1 MINTLLGLV
10 IDPDTMKPVLG
21 GITGGL
27 SGPAIRPVALRCVW
41 QVHQALPE
49 VPILGMGGIRTG
61 LDALQFVLAGASA
74 VSVGTAVFNDPSAIR
89 PRPRRAGRGAGGA
102 RVRLPDRSCGV
113 RTPMTAPFGERLADA
128 VAARGP
134 LCVGI
139 DPHAPLLEKWGLVDD
154 VEGLARFTDTV
165 VDALAGAVAV
175 LKPQLAFYERH
186 GSRGIAVLEDAV
198 ARARA
203 AGALV
208 LLDAKRGDIGSTM
221 DAYGDY
227 LRPDHPLAVDAMTVS
242 PYLGPGSLQ
251 PAVDTARLYGGGLF
265 VLART
270 SNPDAGTFQHAVIT
284 EGSRERSV
292 AQVVVDTVRG
302 WNTPGWVVGD
312 PLPDIGAV
320 RDLASRFGPST
331 GSFGVVVGATLRDMD
346 VDLDGLGGPILAP
359 GLGAQGGSVADLRR
373 LFGTGRAV
381 VPTVS
386 RDVLAAGPDPAGAA
400 GRRRPLDGG
409 ARAVRRA
416 VLWLLALLG
425 AGLVTAG
432 VLVFAAANHGPAAF
446 GGPDFGWSAYMTL
459 DQARD
464 VHPSAIMFSDRATVL
479 WTGRHLLGAGLLVL
493 GLLVL
498 TGVGGW
504 LLGRR
509 SGRRRAAGT

>member
-1 MINTLLGLV
+1 MNASF
-10 IDPDTMKPVLG
+10 G
-21 GITGGL
+21 G
-27 SGPAIRPVALRCVW
+27 
-41 QVHQALPE
+41 
-49 VPILGMGGIRTG
+49 
-61 LDALQFVLAGASA
+61 
-74 VSVGTAVFNDPSAIR
+74 
-89 PRPRRAGRGAGGA
+89 
-102 RVRLPDRSCGV
+102 
-113 RTPMTAPFGERLADA
+113 RLADA

-139 DPHAPLLEKWGLVDD
+139 DPHAPLLEKWGLADD
-154 VEGLARFTDTV
+154 ADGLARFTDAV
-165 VDALAGAVAV
+165 VDALAGTVAV

-186 GSRGIAVLEDAV
+186 GSRGLAVLEDAV
-198 ARARA
+198 PRARA

-251 PAVDTARLYGGGLF
+251 PAVDTARMHGGGLF

-270 SNPDAGTFQHAVIT
+270 SNPDAGAFQHAVV
-284 EGSRERSV
+284 GGRSV

-312 PLPDIGAV
+312 PLPDIAAV
-320 RDLASRFGPST
+320 RDVASRFGPST

-386 RDVLAAGPDPAGAA
+386 RDVLAAGPDGAA
-400 GRRRPLDGG
+400 LR
-409 ARAVRRA
+409 
-416 VLWLLALLG
+416 
-425 AGLVTAG
+425 
-432 VLVFAAANHGPAAF
+432 AAA
-446 GGPDFGWSAYMTL
+446 
-459 DQARD
+459 
-464 VHPSAIMFSDRATVL
+464 DR
-479 WTGRHLLGAGLLVL
+479 WTAELAG
-493 GLLVL
+493 
-498 TGVGGW
+498 
-504 LLGRR
+504 
-509 SGRRRAAGT
+509 